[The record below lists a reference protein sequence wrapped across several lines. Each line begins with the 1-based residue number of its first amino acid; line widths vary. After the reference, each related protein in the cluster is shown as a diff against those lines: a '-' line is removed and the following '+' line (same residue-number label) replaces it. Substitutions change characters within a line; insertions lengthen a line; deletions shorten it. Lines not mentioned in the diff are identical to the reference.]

1 MTTKKSQAP
10 LAAEPPEGQSQA
22 MEGSPSMEAT
32 TLQQAK
38 RGRPSAL
45 PEGVLISQ
53 WFAKSGLTRAELAKK
68 LGIHVNHA
76 SKLLRGERRPSGPLR
91 ALIEHVSGG
100 EVPANSWRD

>member
-1 MTTKKSQAP
+1 MQTVTVAR
-10 LAAEPPEGQSQA
+10 
-22 MEGSPSMEAT
+22 T
-32 TLQQAK
+32 K

-45 PEGVLISQ
+45 PEGVLIFE

-100 EVPANSWRD
+100 EVPADSWRD